1 MAKVFLDSGVL
12 AASILLI
19 ISVAAVFSVI
29 LSKQHV
35 PQMLAEFFSAAA
47 KNKYVFL
54 LLINILLL
62 ILGMFMENSSCII
75 IMTPL
80 LAPIAASYGVDLVHF
95 GVIMVCNLAIG
106 MVTPPFGLCLFMG
119 SDLAGAKLGKT
130 IRALVPYL
138 LVSIIALAL
147 ITYIEPIS
155 MGLVHFLAS

>member
-1 MAKVFLDSGVL
+1 
-12 AASILLI
+12 
-19 ISVAAVFSVI
+19 
-29 LSKQHV
+29 
-35 PQMLAEFFSAAA
+35 
-47 KNKYVFL
+47 
-54 LLINILLL
+54 
-62 ILGMFMENSSCII
+62 
-75 IMTPL
+75 
-80 LAPIAASYGVDLVHF
+80 
-95 GVIMVCNLAIG
+95 MVCNLAIG